1 MDFSAYGISEADLGV
16 GPADEHYPSARD
28 LAREPLVRI
37 PAAAGRPASDADL
50 AAQDV
55 VRLMAEALKALREKK
70 AREQISEEIELE
82 EEEDSPEKV
91 DDKIEQMSQND
102 DYPLSDADWAEINDQ
117 PSYQK
122 KIDMIQAKIKGRW
135 SSLSPEAKRQVR
147 ADVMD
152 LRREFIRSRWS
163 EKRFKEALSL
173 QRASRTRALTP
184 AEEKKFADIVKFDL
198 DDAQRDRL
206 QKNLYANRFRIPREG
221 RRTRVPASDAQSGN
235 VTDHHK
241 GEDAVERSNE
251 TGLDSEFDPEKYE
264 YVPEPMEP
272 GTEIPADF
280 NPEYG
285 PDQTLGGR
293 ISDLEF
299 SKKQLEKTQRDFA
312 KGIARDKFARTLPPE
327 DEFYTED
334 PKVWKKIIGAL
345 EPDEIQEITAEL
357 ANELPGSKADNQRM
371 LDYMF
376 GGMKLTQTA
385 MGAQAGYGAD
395 QKGRTGGLTQQGDK
409 LMNLLLFALASH
421 LNICQDPIDLVVGG
435 RPTHY

>member
-16 GPADEHYPSARD
+16 GPADEHYPTARD

-55 VRLMAEALKALREKK
+55 VRLMAEALAALREKK
-70 AREQISEEIELE
+70 AAEQIGEEIEL

-91 DDKIEQMSQND
+91 DDKIEQMAQND

-122 KIDMIQAKIKGRW
+122 KIDMIQAKIKDRW

-152 LRREFIRSRWS
+152 LRQEFIKSRWS
-163 EKRFKEALSL
+163 EKRFKEALRL
-173 QRASRTRALTP
+173 QQASRTRALNKD
-184 AEEKKFADIVKFDL
+184 EEKKFADIVRFDL
-198 DDAQRDRL
+198 DDAQREIL

-235 VTDHHK
+235 VADHHK

-251 TGLDSEFDPEKYE
+251 TGLDSEFDPEKFE
-264 YVPEPMEP
+264 YVPEPMAP

-285 PDQTLGGR
+285 PDQTLGSR
-293 ISDLEF
+293 LVDLEF
-299 SKKQLEKTQRDFA
+299 RKKQLEKTQRDFA

-334 PKVWKKIIGAL
+334 PKVWKKLVGSL
-345 EPDEIQEITAEL
+345 EPDEIEEIKTEL
-357 ANELPGSKADNQRM
+357 LNELPGNRTDNKDALDCM
-371 LDYMF
+371 LGD
-376 GGMKLTQTA
+376 MKIT
-385 MGAQAGYGAD
+385 
-395 QKGRTGGLTQQGDK
+395 
-409 LMNLLLFALASH
+409 
-421 LNICQDPIDLVVGG
+421 
-435 RPTHY
+435 